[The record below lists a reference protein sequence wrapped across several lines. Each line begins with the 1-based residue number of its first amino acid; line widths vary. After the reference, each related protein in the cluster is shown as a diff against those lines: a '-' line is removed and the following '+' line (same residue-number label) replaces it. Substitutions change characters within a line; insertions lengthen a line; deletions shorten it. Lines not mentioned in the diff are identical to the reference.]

1 MKVALLA
8 FVFMAIVATAV
19 VDASVPRKKPQ
30 KFISKAIT
38 DLRKGASIARTQSS
52 ESLATC
58 NKELKLLKL
67 DDHVYTEEQKAADED
82 DRNGRA
88 EDKASLSN
96 AISKRLAGMQKMLQ
110 RLFDLSRKLT
120 KHIENINKIFKTKF
134 KSDDADMQGAQD
146 VLNALKSHIE
156 HGNAEM
162 DPIVAG
168 QTKPKAPVD
177 TALVELK
184 GQPQCNSAS
193 EAAYKMWN
201 ESHTYHEE
209 MQAFFEG
216 ERIALGKVKEAIE
229 AIIAKKR
236 ARMQQLMEQDNRLKQ
251 LLAGNGT
258 NTTDVDRRPVGF
270 LAELLHKQVEKHNK
284 IVVDACRRIDVER
297 PMMKEKRRA
306 LFAELKECKKQAGY
320 LEDGVSKDEEFVRS
334 KLATLAWDELGD
346 KFDVDLDAKVT
357 YAETVQ
363 TVGDIKAMPKEKFEE
378 IADNNMK
385 VSRFEYFKTLAQL
398 LRNEDTTAL
407 PNITM
412 AKNITN
418 QASTRVFTLS
428 EISV

>member
-1 MKVALLA
+1 
-8 FVFMAIVATAV
+8 MAIVATAV

-52 ESLATC
+52 ESVATC
-58 NKELKLLKL
+58 NKELKSLKD
-67 DDHVYTEEQKAADED
+67 DDHVYTEEQRAADD
-82 DRNGRA
+82 DDANSRA
-88 EDKASLSN
+88 EDKQTLSS
-96 AISKRLAGMQKMLQ
+96 ALSKRLEGMEKMLK

-120 KHIENINKIFKTKF
+120 KHIENINKIFKAKF
-134 KSDDADMQGAQD
+134 KADDADMQGSQD

-162 DPIVAG
+162 DPIIPG

-184 GQPQCNSAS
+184 MQPQCNSAS

-201 ESHTYHEE
+201 ESHAYHEE
-209 MQAFFEG
+209 MQAYFES
-216 ERIALGKVKEAIE
+216 ERIALGKVKDAIE
-229 AIIAKKR
+229 AVIAKKR
-236 ARMQQLMEQDNRLKQ
+236 ARMLQLREQDDRLKQ
-251 LLAGNGT
+251 LLAGNAT
-258 NTTDVDRRPVGF
+258 NTMNKELRPVSF

-284 IVVDACRRIDVER
+284 IVADACRRIDVER

-320 LEDGVSKDEEFVRS
+320 LEDGMSKDEEFVRS

-346 KFDVDLDAKVT
+346 KFDTDLDAKVT

-378 IADNNMK
+378 IADNHMK
-385 VSRFEYFKTLAQL
+385 VSRFEYFKTLAKL
-398 LRNEDTTAL
+398 LRNEDSTVL

-412 AKNITN
+412 AKNGTF
-418 QASTRVFTLS
+418 QRSEKVFTLS

>member
-1 MKVALLA
+1 MRVSLSA

-58 NKELKLLKL
+58 NKELKLLKD
-67 DDHVYTEEQKAADED
+67 DDHVYTDEQKAADD
-82 DRNGRA
+82 DEAQSRA
-88 EDKASLSN
+88 EDKKTLSA
-96 AISKRLAGMQKMLQ
+96 AISKRVAGMEKMLQ

-134 KSDDADMQGAQD
+134 KADDADMQGSQD

-162 DPIVAG
+162 DPIIPG

-184 GQPQCNSAS
+184 RQPQCNSAS

-201 ESHTYHEE
+201 ESHAYHEE
-209 MQAFFEG
+209 MQAYFEG
-216 ERIALGKVKEAIE
+216 ERIALGKVKDAIE
-229 AIIAKKR
+229 AVIAKKR
-236 ARMQQLMEQDNRLKQ
+236 GRMLQLREQDDRLKQ
-251 LLAGNGT
+251 LLTGNAT
-258 NTTDVDRRPVGF
+258 KKDLRPVSF

-346 KFDVDLDAKVT
+346 KFDSDLDAKVT

-363 TVGDIKAMPKEKFEE
+363 TVGNINAMPKEKFEE

-385 VSRFEYFKTLAQL
+385 VSRFEYFKTLAKL
-398 LRNEDTTAL
+398 LRNEDSTAL

-412 AKNITN
+412 AKNVTI
-418 QASTRVFTLS
+418 QKSERVFTLS